1 MALARADVVATLWPR
16 GCMLF
21 SSLASFASLRRSA
34 RFWMRACHARRNRPP
49 HAPRRNRSS
58 SSPGTSTASG
68 ASGVHL
74 VECVFVRVAS
84 RALASCIRRTSSSSV
99 RSPAISCDL
108 PQSGVLG
115 SGVHR
120 VASGLHRVL
129 PCRACIKAFHLRCG
143 IAHSYATVA
152 ITITTGCSTWCAL
165 SPPYHAATCAKGD
178 SGVSPV
184 HAPLQIC
191 VCVHAGRP
199 RLA

>member
-49 HAPRRNRSS
+49 HAPRWNRSS
-58 SSPGTSTASG
+58 ASPGTSTASG
-68 ASGVHL
+68 ASGVHR

-120 VASGLHRVL
+120 VLPYVSGVRVL
-129 PCRACIKAFHLRCG
+129 PCSACIKAFQSRCD
-143 IAHSYATVA
+143 IAHSYVT
-152 ITITTGCSTWCAL
+152 ITINTRCSTWRAQ
-165 SPPYHAATCAKGD
+165 SSPYHATTRAKGD

-184 HAPLQIC
+184 RAPLQIC

-199 RLA
+199 RRA